1 MAVMRDAGA
10 SGHAP
15 TLERGSQLRTRI
27 LYFREVRIMHFPYG
41 IADFRKIREGGY
53 FYVDRTDRI
62 PLIEEAGSQLLFL
75 RPRRFGKSLWLS
87 TLENYYDLAR
97 ADDFERLFGGLKIGQ
112 NPTPLHNRY
121 FVLKLN
127 FSVVDPK
134 GDAEAI
140 AASLH
145 RHVNNAIEA
154 FAVRYREVLKA
165 PIECHPTDGLSSL
178 GRLLTVISMTPHKLY
193 VLIDEYDNFANEV
206 MISPL
211 HGTDRY
217 HELVQGE
224 GTIKTFF
231 KAVKAGAE
239 GQGID
244 RVFLTGVSP
253 VVLSDITSGYNVA
266 ENLSQRPLFHD
277 LCGFSETEL
286 RLALETVAVAH
297 GLDAGQVET
306 AVTLMRDFY
315 NGYRF
320 TTQREERVYN
330 PTLALYFLKRLA
342 EDGVFPE
349 QLLDDNLAM
358 DRNRIQYVAR
368 LPHGEKLVNQALN
381 ESEPLAVA
389 QLVNRFGVQDMLTA
403 PRDPDFLITLLYYF
417 GVLTLAGRN
426 EWGELILTIPN
437 QVIRKLYVERLQ
449 EQILPAYDDQA
460 QRQMLCRR
468 FYATGDLG
476 PLCDFLEQ
484 TYFKVFD
491 NRDLRW
497 SNELVI
503 KTAFLAVL
511 FNDAFYIIDSEPA
524 LGRGYGDLLLRVRP
538 DMRQYALLDH
548 LLEFKAVSLKAVG
561 LTSAELAAK
570 SRDELRMLP
579 AVAEALREAET
590 QLAAYRE
597 ELERN
602 ALTPLKLRTHAVVG
616 IGLERL
622 VW

>member
-1 MAVMRDAGA
+1 MR
-10 SGHAP
+10 
-15 TLERGSQLRTRI
+15 
-27 LYFREVRIMHFPYG
+27 FPYG

-62 PLIEEAGSQLLFL
+62 PLLEEAGSQLLFL

-97 ADDFERLFGGLKIGQ
+97 ADDFDRLFGGLKIGQ

-121 FVLKLN
+121 FILKLN

-134 GDAEAI
+134 GNADAI

-145 RHVNNAIEA
+145 RHVNTAIEA
-154 FAVRYREVLKA
+154 FAVQYREMLNA

-178 GRLLTVISMTPHKLY
+178 GRLLTAISTTPHKLY

-211 HGTDRY
+211 HGTNRY
-217 HELVQGE
+217 QELVQGE

-231 KAVKAGAE
+231 KVVKAGAE
-239 GQGID
+239 GRGID
-244 RVFLTGVSP
+244 RTFLTGVSP

-266 ENLSQRPLFHD
+266 KDLTHLDEYYD
-277 LCGFSETEL
+277 LCGFTANELADALAGVLAIRSLPDEAASEI
-286 RLALETVAVAH
+286 
-297 GLDAGQVET
+297 LDLLQQ
-306 AVTLMRDFY
+306 FY

-320 TTQREERVYN
+320 GEGDNPPIYN
-330 PTLALYFLKRLA
+330 PTLALYFLDYFSRY
-342 EDGVFPE
+342 GRYPR
-349 QLLDDNLAM
+349 QMLDDNLAM

-368 LPHGEKLVNQALN
+368 LPHGERLVNQTLN
-381 ESEPLAVA
+381 DAEPLAVA

-403 PRDPDFLITLLYYF
+403 PRDPDFLATLLYYF
-417 GVLTLAGRN
+417 GVLTLAGRDAL
-426 EWGELILTIPN
+426 GKLQLAIPN

-449 EQILPAYDDQA
+449 EQTLPRYEDQE
-460 QRQMLCRR
+460 QRQRVVER

-476 PLCDFLEQ
+476 PLCDLLEQ
-484 TYFKVFD
+484 TWFQVFD

-511 FNDAFYIIDSEPA
+511 FNDAFYVMDSEPA

-548 LLEFKAVSLKAVG
+548 LLEFKAVSLKAAG

-570 SRDELRMLP
+570 SRDELRALP

-597 ELERN
+597 VLER
-602 ALTPLKLRTHAVVG
+602 AAGEPLKLYTHAVVG

>member
-1 MAVMRDAGA
+1 MR
-10 SGHAP
+10 
-15 TLERGSQLRTRI
+15 
-27 LYFREVRIMHFPYG
+27 FPYG
-41 IADFRKIREGGY
+41 IADFAAIMEEGY

-62 PLIEEAGSQLLFL
+62 PLIENAGKQLLFL

-97 ADDFERLFGGLKIGQ
+97 ADDFQRLFGGLKIGQ
-112 NPTPLHNRY
+112 NPTPRHNRY
-121 FVLKLN
+121 FVMRWD
-127 FSVVDPK
+127 FSMVDPG
-134 GDAEAI
+134 GDLTTI
-140 AASLH
+140 RRSLFN
-145 RHVNNAIEA
+145 HVNIRIKD
-154 FAVRYREVLKA
+154 AVARYGDWLDGQVDIN
-165 PIECHPTDGLSSL
+165 PDDGLASFQSL
-178 GRLLTVISMTPHKLY
+178 LSCIARTPHPLY
-193 VLIDEYDNFANEV
+193 LLVDEYDNFANEV

-211 HGTDRY
+211 RGTGRY
-217 HELVQGE
+217 EELVQGE
-224 GTIKTFF
+224 GIIKTLF
-231 KAVKAGAE
+231 KVIKGGAS
-239 GQGID
+239 GNGID

-253 VVLSDITSGYNVA
+253 VVLSDMTSGYNVA
-266 ENLSQRPLFHD
+266 EDLSLRPRLHD
-277 LCGFSETEL
+277 LCGFTETEL
-286 RLALETVAVAH
+286 RTALEAVVAAH
-297 GLDAGQVET
+297 GLDTAQVDT
-306 AVTLMRDFY
+306 ALNLMRDFY

-320 TTQREERVYN
+320 TSQREERVYN

-349 QLLDDNLAM
+349 RLLDDNLAM

-368 LPHGEKLVNQALN
+368 LPHGETLVNAALN
-381 ESEPLAVA
+381 DAEPLAVA
-389 QLVNRFGVQDMLTA
+389 QLINRFGVQDMLTA
-403 PRDPDFLITLLYYF
+403 PRDPDFLATLLYYF
-417 GVLTLAGRN
+417 GVLTLAGRDAL
-426 EWGELILTIPN
+426 GKLQLAIPN

-449 EQILPAYDDQA
+449 EQTLPRYEDQE
-460 QRQMLCRR
+460 QRQRVVER

-476 PLCDFLEQ
+476 PLCDLLEQ
-484 TYFKVFD
+484 TWFQVFD

-511 FNDAFYIIDSEPA
+511 FNDAFYVMDSEPA

-548 LLEFKAVSLKAVG
+548 LLEFKALSLKAVG

-570 SRDELRMLP
+570 TREELRALP
-579 AVAEALREAET
+579 AVAEKLRDAEQ

-597 ELERN
+597 V
-602 ALTPLKLRTHAVVG
+602 LTGVGGEPLKLRTHAVVG

>member
-1 MAVMRDAGA
+1 MR
-10 SGHAP
+10 
-15 TLERGSQLRTRI
+15 
-27 LYFREVRIMHFPYG
+27 FPYG

-97 ADDFERLFGGLKIGQ
+97 ADDFDRLFGGLKIGQ

-121 FVLKLN
+121 FILKLN
-127 FSVVDPK
+127 FSLIAPS
-134 GDAEAI
+134 GDQTAI
-140 AASLH
+140 RQSLFD
-145 RHVNNAIEA
+145 HVNTRIENCVSYYALWLKHPVRIQSDNAI
-154 FAVRYREVLKA
+154 
-165 PIECHPTDGLSSL
+165 TSL
-178 GRLLTVISMTPHKLY
+178 QSLLGAISQTPHKLY
-193 VLIDEYDNFANEV
+193 LLIDEYDNFANEV

-211 HGTDRY
+211 RGTDRY

-231 KAVKAGAE
+231 KAVKDGAE
-239 GQGID
+239 GRGID

-266 ENLSQRPLFHD
+266 EDLSQRPRFHD
-277 LCGFSETEL
+277 LCGFTEAEL
-286 RLALETVAVAH
+286 RAALEATAAVH
-297 GLDAGQVET
+297 GLDAAQVET
-306 AVTLMRDFY
+306 ALDLMRDFY

-320 TTQREERVYN
+320 TSQREERIYN

-349 QLLDDNLAM
+349 RLLDDNLAM

-368 LPHGEKLVNQALN
+368 LPHGERLVNQTLN
-381 ESEPLAVA
+381 DAEPLAVA

-403 PRDPDFLITLLYYF
+403 PRDPDFLATLLYYF
-417 GVLTLAGRN
+417 GVLTLAGRDAL
-426 EWGELILTIPN
+426 GKLQLAIPN

-449 EQILPAYDDQA
+449 EQTLPRYEDQE
-460 QRQMLCRR
+460 QRQRVVER

-476 PLCDFLEQ
+476 PLCDLLEQ
-484 TYFKVFD
+484 TWFKVFD

-511 FNDAFYIIDSEPA
+511 FNDAFYVMDSEPA

-570 SRDELRMLP
+570 TREELRALP
-579 AVAEALREAET
+579 AVAEKLRDAEQ

-597 ELERN
+597 VLAGVGGE
-602 ALTPLKLRTHAVVG
+602 PLKLHTHAVVG

-622 VW
+622 VG

>member
-1 MAVMRDAGA
+1 MR
-10 SGHAP
+10 
-15 TLERGSQLRTRI
+15 
-27 LYFREVRIMHFPYG
+27 FPYG
-41 IADFRKIREGGY
+41 TADFAAIIHEGY

-62 PLIEEAGSQLLFL
+62 PLIENAGKQLLFL

-97 ADDFERLFGGLKIGQ
+97 ADDFDRLFGRLKIGQ

-121 FVLKLN
+121 FILKLN

-134 GDAEAI
+134 GDEAAI
-140 AASLH
+140 RSSLFHHLNIQIKETVARYGDWLEGRVDVQADDGIASLQSLTS
-145 RHVNNAIEA
+145 
-154 FAVRYREVLKA
+154 AVSR
-165 PIECHPTDGLSSL
+165 
-178 GRLLTVISMTPHKLY
+178 TPHKLY

-211 HGTDRY
+211 RGTNRY
-217 HELVQGE
+217 EELVQGE

-231 KAVKAGAE
+231 KVVKAGAE
-239 GQGID
+239 GRGID
-244 RVFLTGVSP
+244 RTFLTGVSP

-266 ENLSQRPLFHD
+266 EDLSQRPRFHD
-277 LCGFSETEL
+277 LCGFTEAEL
-286 RLALETVAVAH
+286 RAALEAVAAAH
-297 GLDAGQVET
+297 GLDAAQVET
-306 AVTLMRDFY
+306 TLDLMRDFY

-320 TTQREERVYN
+320 TSQREERVYN
-330 PTLALYFLKRLA
+330 PTLVLYFLKRLA
-342 EDGVFPE
+342 EDGAFPE
-349 QLLDDNLAM
+349 RLLDDNLAM

-368 LPHGEKLVNQALN
+368 LPHGERLVNQALN
-381 ESEPLAVA
+381 DAEPLSVA

-403 PRDPDFLITLLYYF
+403 PRDPDFLATLLYYF
-417 GVLTLAGRN
+417 GVLTLAGRDAL
-426 EWGELILTIPN
+426 GKLQLAIPN

-449 EQILPAYDDQA
+449 EQTLPRYEDQE
-460 QRQMLCRR
+460 QRQKVVER

-476 PLCDFLEQ
+476 PLCDLLEQ
-484 TYFKVFD
+484 TWFKVFD

-511 FNDAFYIIDSEPA
+511 FNDAFYVMDSEPA

-570 SRDELRMLP
+570 SRDELRALP

-597 ELERN
+597 VLAGVGGE
-602 ALTPLKLRTHAVVG
+602 PLKLRTHAVVG

>member
-1 MAVMRDAGA
+1 MR
-10 SGHAP
+10 
-15 TLERGSQLRTRI
+15 
-27 LYFREVRIMHFPYG
+27 FPYG
-41 IADFRKIREGGY
+41 IADFAAIMEEGY

-62 PLIEEAGSQLLFL
+62 PLIENAGKQLLFL

-97 ADDFERLFGGLKIGQ
+97 ADDFQRLFGGLKIGQ
-112 NPTPLHNRY
+112 NPTPRHNRY
-121 FVLKLN
+121 FVMRWD
-127 FSVVDPK
+127 FSMVDPG
-134 GDAEAI
+134 GDLTTI
-140 AASLH
+140 RRSLFN
-145 RHVNNAIEA
+145 HVNIRIKDVVA
-154 FAVRYREVLKA
+154 RYGDWLDGQVDIN
-165 PIECHPTDGLSSL
+165 PDDGLASFQSL
-178 GRLLTVISMTPHKLY
+178 LSCIARTPHPLY
-193 VLIDEYDNFANEV
+193 LLVDEYDNFANEV

-211 HGTDRY
+211 RGTGRY
-217 HELVQGE
+217 EELVQGE
-224 GTIKTFF
+224 GIIKTLF
-231 KAVKAGAE
+231 KVIKGGAS
-239 GQGID
+239 GNGID

-253 VVLSDITSGYNVA
+253 VVLSDMTSGYNVA
-266 ENLSQRPLFHD
+266 EDLSLRPRLHD
-277 LCGFSETEL
+277 LCGFTETEL
-286 RLALETVAVAH
+286 RTALAAVVAAH
-297 GLDAGQVET
+297 GLDTAQVDT
-306 AVTLMRDFY
+306 ALNLMRDFY

-320 TTQREERVYN
+320 TSQREERVYN

-349 QLLDDNLAM
+349 RLLDDNLAM

-368 LPHGEKLVNQALN
+368 LPHGERLVNQALN
-381 ESEPLAVA
+381 EREPLAVA

-403 PRDPDFLITLLYYF
+403 PRDPDFLATLLYYF
-417 GVLTLAGRN
+417 GVLTLAGRDAL
-426 EWGELILTIPN
+426 GKLQLAIPN

-449 EQILPAYDDQA
+449 EQTLPHYEQQE
-460 QRQMLCRR
+460 QRQRVVER

-476 PLCDFLEQ
+476 PLCDLLEQ
-484 TYFKVFD
+484 TWFQVFD

-511 FNDAFYIIDSEPA
+511 FNDAFYVMDSEPV

-548 LLEFKAVSLKAVG
+548 LLEFKAVSLKAAG

-570 SRDELRMLP
+570 SRDELRALP
-579 AVAEALREAET
+579 AVAEKLRDAEQ

-597 ELERN
+597 VLAGVGGE
-602 ALTPLKLRTHAVVG
+602 PLKLRTHAVVG

>member
-1 MAVMRDAGA
+1 MR
-10 SGHAP
+10 
-15 TLERGSQLRTRI
+15 
-27 LYFREVRIMHFPYG
+27 FPYG
-41 IADFRKIREGGY
+41 IADFAAIMNEGY

-62 PLIEEAGSQLLFL
+62 PLLEEAGKQLLFL

-97 ADDFERLFGGLKIGQ
+97 AGDFERLFGGLKIGQ

-121 FVLKLN
+121 FVLSLN
-127 FSVVDPK
+127 FSMVDPQ
-134 GDAEAI
+134 GDPDTIRRSLFHHLNIRIKEAI
-140 AASLH
+140 ARYQDHLDDRVDIEPDDGIASFQSLTS
-145 RHVNNAIEA
+145 
-154 FAVRYREVLKA
+154 AV
-165 PIECHPTDGLSSL
+165 SQ
-178 GRLLTVISMTPHKLY
+178 TPHKLY
-193 VLIDEYDNFANEV
+193 VMVDEYDNFANEV

-211 HGTDRY
+211 RGTDRY
-217 HELVQGE
+217 QRLVENE

-231 KAVKAGAE
+231 KTIKAGAE
-239 GQGID
+239 GRGID

-277 LCGFSETEL
+277 LCGFNETEL
-286 RLALETVAVAH
+286 RLALEMVAVAH

-320 TTQREERVYN
+320 TSQREERVYN

-368 LPHGEKLVNQALN
+368 LPHGETLVNQALN
-381 ESEPLAVA
+381 EAEPLAVA

-403 PRDPDFLITLLYYF
+403 PRNPDFLATLLYYF
-417 GVLTLAGRN
+417 GVLTLAGRDAL
-426 EWGELILTIPN
+426 GKLQLAIPN

-449 EQILPAYDDQA
+449 EQMLPRYEDQE
-460 QRQMLCRR
+460 QRQKVVER

-476 PLCDFLEQ
+476 PLCELLEQ

-491 NRDLRW
+491 NRDLCW
-497 SNELVI
+497 SNELVV
-503 KTAFLAVL
+503 KTAFLVVL
-511 FNDAFYIIDSEPA
+511 FNDAFYLMDSEPA
-524 LGRGYGDLLLRVRP
+524 LERRYADLLLRVRP

-570 SRDELRMLP
+570 PRDELRVLP
-579 AVAEALREAET
+579 AVAEKLKEAEQ
-590 QLAAYRE
+590 QLVTYRE
-597 ELERN
+597 VLESTEG
-602 ALTPLKLRTHAVVG
+602 ATMKLRIHAVVC